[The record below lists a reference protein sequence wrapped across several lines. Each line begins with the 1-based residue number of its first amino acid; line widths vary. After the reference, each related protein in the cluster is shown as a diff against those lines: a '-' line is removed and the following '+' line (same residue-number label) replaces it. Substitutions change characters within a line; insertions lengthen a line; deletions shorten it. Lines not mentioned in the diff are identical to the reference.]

1 MHGTHRFFSPLG
13 KILLH
18 FFLLSLF
25 MREAFIVRSDGPG
38 GWGEMVLKSLLLMV
52 CWAVFLLSSTVLLV
66 AAQRGKQAA
75 AKQGIFIFASIWLA
89 LCAALAVVEACSDSR
104 GYCQNWGWFF

>member
-38 GWGEMVLKSLLLMV
+38 GVLKSLLLMV
-52 CWAVFLLSSTVLLV
+52 CWAVFLLSSTMLV
-66 AAQRGKQAA
+66 VVAQRGKQAA
-75 AKQGIFIFASIWLA
+75 AKQGVFIFASIWLA